1 MTGVDVAHGWTQLA
15 LGPGGRSLIEA
26 SAGTGKTWTI
36 SVLYLRLLLEQAL
49 SPAQIV
55 VTTFTDAAAQ
65 ELRERVRS
73 RIAWAQR
80 EAEAAIA
87 GSPLDG
93 TSLGDDHH
101 WLQARWRGGAGT
113 RIELALANA
122 DLRRL
127 RLAQTELDRAPI
139 GTLHSLCRRILA
151 DHPFESASTFELGQA
166 VTPDAIN
173 AELIDDLWRRLS
185 QSEGS
190 ADAEDEVWRKA
201 GRPRLEKYLRLVL
214 QPGVGV
220 ATIEAG
226 PIDDIMR
233 EESALVLEAWVKRTQ
248 FASVNSKLRTRVL
261 ALAQVLRE
269 GDASAK
275 LPDDISDVLAE
286 PEQYFKRGTVPDKTT
301 ADVLAY
307 ARHAA
312 DVLSTV
318 ADLPRARALAR
329 YREALRER
337 RDERLAASGSMT
349 FDELIERVVRGL
361 EGAGG
366 AALADRLFQAW
377 PVALVDEF
385 QDTDLQQYAI
395 LDRIYRDEN
404 SAPRGRLVMI
414 GDPKQAIYR
423 FRGGDIDAYLHARTT
438 ADSTLELDRNFRSS
452 RQYVRAV
459 NALYEKSGATL
470 SSNAEHTIVYRT
482 VADSDARD
490 GAPYCI
496 DGMICERPLRFHY
509 WDGAAVPAS
518 AEERGDA
525 ALTACANHVVE
536 LLSGRHTIGARS
548 VQPGDI
554 AVLLPTRQQ
563 VLQLRD
569 ALRARNVPCV
579 SSAWSS
585 VFDSPWARELRIM
598 LYAALHPRNE
608 GAVRGALATRLGGR
622 TFVQLRDQ
630 RDDADAW
637 QRDAETFERYERIWR
652 TRGVLALVQ
661 TLTAAAAARLFAG
674 DDGER
679 ALTDLRHL
687 GELLQA
693 HSEENAGREELL
705 SWFAD
710 ECERPIPEAAEAA
723 ADERQQRIE
732 SDAAR
737 VRLMTL
743 HGSKGLEFDIVL
755 LPLMWANRHNYNDDI
770 AVLHDEAARQR
781 IVSFGADAMRR
792 YKAEGQDERFRL
804 LYVAL
809 TRARYACHVYALSPL
824 RPYANSRKPDT
835 DPERAPLDAMIERL
849 LDGATAPPEIPHV
862 QWSAGRWS
870 WPDEQWRPPRTAPRA
885 AASVL
890 ANPPNPPFEATWSFS
905 ALLQGRVNVAAEE
918 TAAADE
924 EPVAVA
930 EAAADDGAVVMAD
943 ADAAEPEHAQL
954 AWLAPIAGPDFGNAV
969 HAMFE
974 RREIG
979 KPMRDQL
986 ALIERCLRAEGV
998 GLRGIALDDLARH
1011 LASRLQATLDAPLLP
1026 GGRSRP
1032 SLASATLGLLPGAGA
1047 PTLGAL
1053 PAAAMCA
1060 EMPFEFALG
1069 EVSLQRLRA
1078 VCDFVPPT
1086 SAQRLRGLMTGKIDL
1101 VFEHAGRFHVLDY
1114 KSNRLG
1120 TATRLSDYAAPQL
1133 ERAMADDHYRFQAL
1147 LYTVAVDRFLRQ
1159 RIPGYRRDRLG
1170 EAIYLF
1176 VRAAGIAPDIAPR
1189 AGIWTQRFDDALIDA
1204 VDAVLAGD
1212 ARQAA

>member
-1 MTGVDVAHGWTQLA
+1 MSRVDTVQSWTQLA
-15 LGPGGRSLIEA
+15 LAPGGRSLIEA

-36 SVLYLRLLLEQAL
+36 SVLYLRLLLEREL

-65 ELRERVRS
+65 ELRERVRA

-87 GSPLDG
+87 GGTLAGTADG
-93 TSLGDDHH
+93 EDRR
-101 WLQARWRGGAGT
+101 WLHARWRYGT
-113 RIELALANA
+113 ASAFSTARANA
-122 DLRRL
+122 DLKRL
-127 RLAQTELDRAPI
+127 RLAQAELDRAPM

-151 DHPFESASTFELGQA
+151 DNPFESGSTFELGQA

-173 AELIDDLWRRLS
+173 AELIDDLWRQLS
-185 QSEGS
+185 QSEGAAT
-190 ADAEDEVWRKA
+190 ADDEIWRKA
-201 GRPRLEKYLRLVL
+201 GRARLKKYLDLVL
-214 QPGVGV
+214 APGVGV

-226 PIDDIMR
+226 PIDEIMR
-233 EESALVLEAWVKRTQ
+233 EENALMLEAWVNRTQ
-248 FASVNSKLRTRVL
+248 FASVKSKLRTRLL
-261 ALAQVLRE
+261 ALADMLKR
-269 GDASAK
+269 GDASAT
-275 LPDDISDVLAE
+275 LPEDISDVLAE
-286 PEQYFKRGTVPDKTT
+286 PRQYFKSGTVPDETT
-301 ADVLAY
+301 PQLLAF
-307 ARHAA
+307 ARHAV

-337 RDERLAASGSMT
+337 RHERLAASGRMT
-349 FDELIERVVRGL
+349 FDELIERVVHGL
-361 EGAGG
+361 DGTGG
-366 AALADRLFQAW
+366 AALADRLFTAW

-395 LDRIYRDEN
+395 LDRIYR
-404 SAPRGRLVMI
+404 SADSADPSRPSMASGALGLLPGARGRLVMI
-414 GDPKQAIYR
+414 GDPKQSIYR

-438 ADSTLELDRNFRSS
+438 ADSTLALDRNFRSS
-452 RQYVRAV
+452 RQFVRAV
-459 NALYEKSGATL
+459 NALYAHAGATL
-470 SSNAEHTIVYRT
+470 SSSAEHQIAYRE

-490 GAPYCI
+490 AAPYCI

-509 WDGAAVPAS
+509 WDGGTVPDS
-518 AEERGDA
+518 VDERTDA

-536 LLSGRHTIGARS
+536 LLSGRHTIGARM

-563 VLQLRD
+563 VLTLRD
-569 ALRARNVPCV
+569 ALRERNVPCV

-585 VFDSPWARELRIM
+585 VFGSPWARELRIV

-622 TFVQLRDQ
+622 TFVQL

-661 TLTAAAAARLFAG
+661 TVAAAAAARLFSG

-693 HSEENAGREELL
+693 RSEEIAGREELL

-755 LPLMWANRHNYNDDI
+755 LPLMWANRHFKDDI
-770 AVLHDEAARQR
+770 PVLHDEAAHQR
-781 IVSFGADAMRR
+781 VVSFGAGAMRR
-792 YKAEGQDERFRL
+792 FAEEGQDERFRL

-809 TRARYACHVYALSPL
+809 TRARYACHLYALSPT
-824 RPYANSRKPDT
+824 RSYSSRKPDT
-835 DPERAPLDAMIERL
+835 DPERAPLDCMIERL
-849 LDGATAPPEIPHV
+849 LGGAAAPPEIPYV

-885 AASVL
+885 AANVL
-890 ANPPNPPFEATWSFS
+890 ALPPNPPFEATWSFS
-905 ALLQGRVNVAAEE
+905 ALLQGRVDAAAGEA
-918 TAAADE
+918 AAADE
-924 EPVAVA
+924 AVELAIDTAA
-930 EAAADDGAVVMAD
+930 EDGGVVMAEES
-943 ADAAEPEHAQL
+943 AAEPEHPQL
-954 AWLAPIAGPDFGNAV
+954 AWLAPIAGADFGNAV

-998 GLRGIALDDLARH
+998 GLRGIALDDLVRH
-1011 LASRLQATLDAPLLP
+1011 LAARLQATLDAPLLP
-1026 GGRSRP
+1026 G
-1032 SLASATLGLLPGAGA
+1032 ADA
-1047 PTLGAL
+1047 PTLAAL
-1053 PAAAMCA
+1053 PASAMCV

-1069 EVSLQRLRA
+1069 EVSLRRLRE
-1078 VCDFVPPT
+1078 VCDFVPP
-1086 SAQRLRGLMTGKIDL
+1086 ANVQRLRGLMTGKIDL
-1101 VFEHAGRFHVLDY
+1101 IFEHAGRFHVLDY

-1133 ERAMADDHYRFQAL
+1133 DRAMADDHYRFQAL
-1147 LYTVAVDRFLRQ
+1147 LYTVAVNRFLRQ
-1159 RIPGYRRDRLG
+1159 RIPGYRRERLG

-1176 VRAAGIAPDIAPR
+1176 VRAVGIAPDVAAR

-1212 ARQAA
+1212 GRQAA